1 MTFEFV
7 NGTDSMDDKP
17 KSGVGDNDIKS
28 IIIDISGVDSPEKL
42 VDAMYEQGMPQL
54 KNLDHNLY
62 LAKNDANPGEII
74 IYDNRNR
81 DLQRDYGSYF
91 QAPGPKI
98 SDGILDN
105 VVLVQRKVMV
115 NRLIIHHTDKASMNI
130 KIDIP
135 QTTMDH
141 IFQFVPDPNSLRKY
155 TVTDAK
161 MRQELLGWDEPKPA
175 QEGILDR
182 GMKYLT
188 DANTLVGAQISRLEK
203 ADSNIITANENETNA
218 ESTIRDADMAKEMTN
233 YAKDNI
239 ISQTAQ
245 AMLAQANQNSSSV
258 LSLLQ

>member
-1 MTFEFV
+1 MT
-7 NGTDSMDDKP
+7 
-17 KSGVGDNDIKS
+17 
-28 IIIDISGVDSPEKL
+28 
-42 VDAMYEQGMPQL
+42 
-54 KNLDHNLY
+54 
-62 LAKNDANPGEII
+62 
-74 IYDNRNR
+74 
-81 DLQRDYGSYF
+81 QR
-91 QAPGPKI
+91 
-98 SDGILDN
+98 
-105 VVLVQRKVMV
+105 RVMV
-115 NRLIIHHTDKASMNI
+115 NRLIIHHTDKSSMNI

-203 ADSNIITANENETNA
+203 ADSNIITANENETHA